1 MSSLNN
7 ILGIVILI
15 VSIGWFCL
23 YLKDM
28 KNRKLSTKEIVLI
41 GMFSAMSYILS
52 MIQFIKYPQ
61 GGGITLFS
69 MLPTM
74 LLAIL
79 YGKEVGITAG
89 LVFALIKLISGPT
102 IIHPAQFLLDYILP
116 MMVLGLAGIFGRDK
130 KLNIFAGCILATSLS
145 VLMYIISGVLYFA
158 QYAPKG
164 MNPIVYSCVYNIS
177 SAGVEGLLTSILIL
191 FIPIKRFSK
200 VLNVSISQ

>member
-28 KNRKLSTKEIVLI
+28 KNRKLSTKEIVII

-130 KLNIFAGCILATSLS
+130 KFNIFAGCILATSLS

-200 VLNVSISQ
+200 VLNISISQ

>member
-1 MSSLNN
+1 MSSLNK

-15 VSIGWFCL
+15 VSIGWFWL

-74 LLAIL
+74 LLAVL

-89 LVFALIKLISGPT
+89 LVFALIKLISAPT

-200 VLNVSISQ
+200 VLNISISQ